1 MRFILSAVLLL
12 AASLFTGCSGPLAC
26 TDVFIPAVAV
36 TVKDAQGNILKEAHV
51 TYSLDG
57 AAMKD
62 ASCFTPEMGGGCAQ
76 WSTPDQ
82 PGDYLVRATS
92 SDGSRTA
99 EQRIQVG
106 GDECHAIGETLTLTL
121 Q

>member
-1 MRFILSAVLLL
+1 MRFILSAALLF
-12 AASLFTGCSGPLAC
+12 AASLFTSCNAPLAC
-26 TDVFIPAVAV
+26 TEILISAVTV
-36 TVKDAQGNILKEAHV
+36 TVKDAQGNVLKDARV

-57 AAMKD
+57 ASMKD
-62 ASCFTPEMGGGCAQ
+62 ASCFNPEMGGGCAQ

-82 PGDYLVRATS
+82 AGDYLVRATS

-99 EQRIQVG
+99 EQRIQVD
-106 GDECHAIGETLTLTL
+106 GDECHAIGQNMTLTL

>member
-12 AASLFTGCSGPLAC
+12 AASLITGCSGPVAC

-36 TVKDAQGNILKEAHV
+36 TVKDAQGNALKDARV

-62 ASCFTPEMGGGCAQ
+62 ASCFNLETDGSCAL

-82 PGDYLVRATS
+82 PGDYLVHATS

-99 EQRIQVG
+99 EQRVQVD
-106 GDECHAIGETLTLTL
+106 GDECHAIQEKLTLTL

>member
-1 MRFILSAVLLL
+1 MRFILSAVLLC
-12 AASLFTGCSGPLAC
+12 AASLFTGCSEPLAC
-26 TDVFIPAVAV
+26 TEIFIPAVSV
-36 TVKDAQGNILKEAHV
+36 TVKDAQGNVLKDARV

-62 ASCFTPEMGGGCAQ
+62 ASCINSEMGGGCAQ

-99 EQRIQVG
+99 EQRLQVD
-106 GDECHAIGETLTLTL
+106 GDECHAIGQSMTLTLR
-121 Q
+121 